1 MLFAANN
8 AAGPRQTSPSLGSG
22 TGNAPAYPASLR
34 QARRL
39 REVADEAKQACTQSP
54 DDKRSACNTQR
65 EMEREMT
72 ALGIPMTSGDPARH
86 AVSQLIQ
93 HKLVQP
99 RFQPIIDLTRG
110 QITGCEALTRPDA
123 SSGFSN
129 PAELFAAAERLG
141 MLWQL
146 EQVTRA
152 ASLHAAPNLPVE
164 VQLFIN
170 TTPQVFADGRFA
182 DTMLEN
188 VRRTPGLSPSR
199 IVLEVTEHSTQQ
211 HIEGLEEQVR
221 LVRAY
226 GFQVALDDVGAGT
239 SGLNRIMA
247 LRPDWLKL
255 DRELIGGIDHDPVRQ
270 NLIRFFV
277 HFARLSGVKMI
288 AEGIETQ
295 NELAKLIELGV
306 QYAQGF
312 YIAKPGDASQSLRPE
327 LLEWLHARSNARAT
341 EDEATP
347 ALAPYCRPARVLP
360 GQLTVIEAAQELIE
374 HPESSGCVVSDQSR
388 PIGWC
393 HRGDVLAAS
402 QDERGFASLITIG
415 DTRAICIDAATPLAD
430 AIDIMAA
437 SKDRVFGESSPL
449 IVQRAGE
456 VVGVVT
462 RADLLR
468 AASDALKGGQQ
479 MPPTLPTLPGRIRT
493 EEHITRLLRFGAG
506 SSHAGQAEVAFV
518 DLRGFAD
525 YNAHHGYGL
534 GDEVLARL
542 GAMLDHHVVRNE
554 SGIFLG
560 HHGGDVFI
568 LTAPPGVLASR
579 LRTVVDIFDRSFGS
593 VINETSGAAQP
604 LSLRCLVL
612 HNVIQVA
619 HSPRWLHRQHELLR
633 LSEDSPRCRPQHST
647 ISVVDASLLARR
659 ASA

>member
-1 MLFAANN
+1 
-8 AAGPRQTSPSLGSG
+8 
-22 TGNAPAYPASLR
+22 
-34 QARRL
+34 
-39 REVADEAKQACTQSP
+39 
-54 DDKRSACNTQR
+54 
-65 EMEREMT
+65 MT
-72 ALGIPMTSGDPARH
+72 ALGLTSMSGDSARQ
-86 AVSQLIQ
+86 AVSHLIQ
-93 HKLVQP
+93 YRLVQP
-99 RFQPIIDLTRG
+99 RFQPIVDLTRG
-110 QITGCEALTRPDA
+110 QITGCEALTRTDP
-123 SSGFSN
+123 SSGFTN

-146 EQVTRA
+146 EQVTRS

-288 AEGIETQ
+288 AEGIETEA
-295 NELAKLIELGV
+295 ELAKLLELGV

-312 YIAKPGDASQSLRPE
+312 YLARPGDASQSLRPE
-327 LLEWLHARSNARAT
+327 LLEWLHTRSNARAT
-341 EDEATP
+341 EDQATP
-347 ALAPYCRPARVLP
+347 ALSPYCREVRVLP

-374 HPESSGCVVSDQSR
+374 HPEASGCVISDQSR
-388 PIGWC
+388 AIGWC
-393 HRGDVLAAS
+393 HRGDVLAAA
-402 QDERGFASLITIG
+402 QDERGFASLIAIG
-415 DTRAICIDAATPLAD
+415 DTRAICIEATTPLAD

-449 IVQRAGE
+449 IIQQNGNVIGI
-456 VVGVVT
+456 VT

-479 MPPTLPTLPGRIRT
+479 LPPTLPTLPGRIRT
-493 EEHITRLLRFGAG
+493 EEHVARLLRFGPG

-525 YNAHHGYGL
+525 YNAHHGYSL

-560 HHGGDVFI
+560 HHGGDVFV
-568 LTAPPGVLASR
+568 LTAPPGVLAPR
-579 LRTVVDIFDRSFGS
+579 LRTVIEIFDRSFGNANGG
-593 VINETSGAAQP
+593 VDGTTQP
-604 LSLRCLVL
+604 LTLRCLVL

-619 HSPRWLHRQHELLR
+619 HAPRWLHRQHELLR
-633 LSEDSPRCRPQHST
+633 LSEDSPRCRPQQST
-647 ISVVDASLLARR
+647 MSVVDASLLARR
-659 ASA
+659 TSA